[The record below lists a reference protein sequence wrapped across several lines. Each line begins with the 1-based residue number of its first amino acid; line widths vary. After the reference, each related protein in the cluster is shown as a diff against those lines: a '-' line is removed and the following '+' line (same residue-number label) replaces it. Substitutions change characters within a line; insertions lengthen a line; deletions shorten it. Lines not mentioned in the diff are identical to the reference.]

1 MATRKWDV
9 QEAEK
14 LAQQLPRN
22 MEDAWAVV
30 ECLVEIVERASDA
43 EVDELLPGFCTT
55 LQ

>member
-1 MATRKWDV
+1 MAFEKQHMR
-9 QEAEK
+9 EAEK

-22 MEDAWAVV
+22 MEDACAVV